1 MVLETCGPNLREE
14 TLKFWESSLIGNGN
28 HIRFRV
34 KQDRTLFP
42 AIGFNLSKHY
52 EDLINGSS
60 VDLAFVVEVN
70 EWRAKGTFN

>member
-1 MVLETCGPNLREE
+1 MCIRD
-14 TLKFWESSLIGNGN
+14 S

-34 KQDRTLFP
+34 KQDRTSFP

-70 EWRAKGTFN
+70 EWRGKSNIQLNLRDIKQANSK